1 MSKLPKRQHAV
12 KSPGGLKHISQAG
25 AVFTSLIVP
34 VIRLE
39 AYFSRAGEAIAS
51 AGGQTLAR
59 WLVLEAVADAPATVA
74 QIARGLGYTRQSVQR
89 VADLL
94 ERDGLTKYD
103 HNPAHERS
111 QLVRITPIGRKTVS
125 AIQRAQRAW
134 ADRVGSEIGEAE
146 LRQASS
152 VVDHLTGILK
162 AQEPESIRLP
172 STP

>member
-1 MSKLPKRQHAV
+1 MSRIAKRQDAV
-12 KSPGGLKHISQAG
+12 KLGAGQEHISEA
-25 AVFTSLIVP
+25 AEVLTSLIVP

-39 AYFSRAGEAIAS
+39 AYFSRAGETIAA

-59 WLVLEAVADAPATVA
+59 WLVLESVAEAPASVA

-94 ERDGLTKYD
+94 EQEGLVQYAR
-103 HNPAHERS
+103 NPAHQRS
-111 QLVRITPIGRKTVS
+111 QLVRITPLGRQTL
-125 AIQRAQRAW
+125 AIIQRAQRVW

-152 VVDHLTGILK
+152 VVDNLTRILK
-162 AQEPESIRLP
+162 AQ
-172 STP
+172 